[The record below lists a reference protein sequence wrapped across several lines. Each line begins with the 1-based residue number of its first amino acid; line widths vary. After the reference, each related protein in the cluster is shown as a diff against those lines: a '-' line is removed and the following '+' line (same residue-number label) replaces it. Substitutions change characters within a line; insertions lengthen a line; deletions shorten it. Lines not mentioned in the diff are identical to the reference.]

1 MLTGM
6 DGERILD
13 TNATI
18 AYMLGNTSLR
28 ELVAEGAR
36 LLLSTIVLG
45 ELYYG
50 AYNSTRVNKN
60 LANIESLIERSTLVV
75 SDAATA
81 NVYGQIKHHLRS
93 KGRPIPE
100 NDLWLAAIAKRFGF
114 VLVSRDRHFSYVDG
128 LAVETW

>member
-1 MLTGM
+1 M

-28 ELVAEGAR
+28 ELVAEGPR

-50 AYNSTRVNKN
+50 AYNSTRVDKN

-114 VLVSRDRHFSYVDG
+114 VLVSRDRHFSHVDG